1 MSPVFI
7 FCMVCVIV
15 VMCTALSKRPTII
28 VEQPVYE
35 YNLEAVKYATYQ
47 KALTGDRMA
56 REWVLENIFDTNA
69 KHPATNPQKETK
81 LTTDRVIINE
91 AKASLLGLGMTR
103 KEAAQKVKSL
113 TANKYYNSLD
123 DLIKDCFKKC

>member
-7 FCMVCVIV
+7 FCFVCIIFV
-15 VMCTALSKRPTII
+15 VCAAYSKRPI
-28 VEQPVYE
+28 VVVQQPVYE

-56 REWVLENIFDTNA
+56 REWVIENIFDCGTKSPTIN
-69 KHPATNPQKETK
+69 KKEEVLVTEK
-81 LTTDRVIINE
+81 SIIRD
-91 AKASLLGLGMTR
+91 AKAALLGLGMTR

-113 TANKYYNSLD
+113 TANKYYSTID